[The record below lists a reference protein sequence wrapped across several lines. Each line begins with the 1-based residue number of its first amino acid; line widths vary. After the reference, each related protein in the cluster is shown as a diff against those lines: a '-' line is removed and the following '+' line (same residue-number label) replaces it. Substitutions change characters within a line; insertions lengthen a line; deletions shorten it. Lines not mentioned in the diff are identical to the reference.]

1 MKKFILFTV
10 FIVSALVAG
19 SVLASPLSMAF
30 PDVTPMVQVLAAL
43 GIAGVLMYGVY
54 SSRYDFQKN
63 SIISNGPGIFNPYKR
78 ITPQAKIIS
87 VNDRLGNPGLKNN
100 QGTTVEIYDY
110 VKLSTSAANQV
121 LEFFS
126 SVNTKK
132 FPFTNIQ
139 QNQLQVGEALAI
151 EYMFLTY
158 IIVTDATG
166 EITAFGSVSELIKG
180 FNVAQ
185 YTMSLDNNRIMKP
198 LTLARQSKQFNP
210 HGKTAENYVFYP
222 DTDLTLPPQVQF
234 TANLNLPPVT
244 SPAGV
249 GETLYVGLHWTG
261 SGAILN
267 IKQSV

>member
-1 MKKFILFTV
+1 MKKV
-10 FIVSALVAG
+10 FLISLLIVSAVFTGAIVTAPMGFVTDSALVQVVAALAVA
-19 SVLASPLSMAF
+19 SVLVVSTYKGRHNF
-30 PDVTPMVQVLAAL
+30 V
-43 GIAGVLMYGVY
+43 
-54 SSRYDFQKN
+54 KN
-63 SIISNGPGIFNPYKR
+63 SIVANGPGLFNPYKR

-87 VNDRLGNPGLKNN
+87 VNDRIGNPGVRNN

-110 VKLSTSAANQV
+110 VALATNPANQV
-121 LEFFS
+121 LEFFTT
-126 SVNTKK
+126 VNTKK

-166 EITAFGSVSELIKG
+166 EITAFGSISELVKG
-180 FNVAQ
+180 FNVGQ

-198 LTLARQSKQFNP
+198 LTLARQAKQFNP
-210 HGKTAENYVFYP
+210 HGNTAENYVFYP
-222 DTDLTLPPQVQF
+222 DTDLTLPSQINF
-234 TANLNLPPVT
+234 SANLLIPPVT
-244 SPAGV
+244 SPAGA

-267 IKQSV
+267 LKQNV